1 MEQSNLLELAK
12 QGEPTAIAA
21 LMNAVL
27 EPTGI
32 VAHARLD
39 TGCLWVVLESPK
51 ALNQETLT
59 TFIHRGLL
67 ELGNES
73 IRSLKVQG
81 KKIGEPSF
89 AWTREL
95 EIYPEKPGT
104 ERRESIVSEAVGTID
119 EALPS
124 VGAVAL
130 KEKPEPIAPT
140 TADEETSEPDGKD
153 ASLSAEF
160 SATGVVEI
168 ATESP
173 ALEIT
178 SLSALEKL
186 IEVKHTEPE
195 PIATLLEDEA
205 TSIDF
210 TSERPAISAAIERVE
225 REPIESISEPIEEVE
240 VTDHP
245 NGVETL
251 ELIESASVTTTTET
265 EEEETVQDTE
275 SEEEDALE
283 AATTFRAW
291 LKTYWQVY
299 SLPVLLVVVSGF
311 VLGSA
316 VAFWS
321 TTQTQGNSVTLQKE
335 TPEDKQK
342 EAEDYLKAMNSA
354 QEAFYQKNKR
364 FATSLEELERSAN
377 LISQSYSYA
386 YQLRVS
392 DRSLITALPRETGL
406 KSYVGSVFVAPAGT
420 KSLICQTI
428 KPSMQA
434 PTAPL
439 FNKKKATAAC
449 APRSL
454 KVQ

>member
-32 VAHARLD
+32 VAQARLD

-59 TFIHRGLL
+59 TFIHKGLL

-95 EIYPEKPGT
+95 EIYPEKLGT
-104 ERRESIVSEAVGTID
+104 ERRELTVSEAIGTTD

-140 TADEETSEPDGKD
+140 PTTADEETSEPDGTETF
-153 ASLSAEF
+153 LGAEF
-160 SATGVVEI
+160 STPEVVEI

-186 IEVKHTEPE
+186 IEVKNTEPDA
-195 PIATLLEDEA
+195 IATLPEDEA
-205 TSIDF
+205 NSIELTSQ
-210 TSERPAISAAIERVE
+210 SPAISDATEQIERDPIAAIPET
-225 REPIESISEPIEEVE
+225 IED
-240 VTDHP
+240 VTDHS
-245 NGVETL
+245 NVETP
-251 ELIESASVTTTTET
+251 ETIEPTSVATTPET

-283 AATTFRAW
+283 SATTFRAW

-321 TTQTQGNSVTLQKE
+321 TTQTQGNSLTLQKE

-406 KSYVGSVFVAPAGT
+406 KSYAGAVFVAPVGT
-420 KSLICQTI
+420 KSLICHTI
-428 KPSMQA
+428 KSSMQA